1 MRIKD
6 FWMDV
11 LRAAAIIGVVMA
23 ISHIFEQYVMFFSDM
38 SLMQA
43 SVTYLIEAMIAAA
56 AFVWLMFYFTRRVAR
71 AWNDR
76 VEVGDGIVVDVPFTY
91 GRAVSYGLIISML
104 VGLFVG
110 VANTLFV
117 DFMGYDLYRAGQ
129 LAYLEE
135 IEELMTAYN
144 KMAGSEAISVDVFEG
159 QIDTLEMGERP
170 SMFMNI
176 LAHMTAYMLYG
187 GITSLIV
194 AAIARRKPKAQNISN
209 E

>member
-1 MRIKD
+1 
-6 FWMDV
+6 MDV
-11 LRAAAIIGVVMA
+11 LRSAAIIGVAMA
-23 ISHIFEQYVMFFSDM
+23 LSHILEQYILLYSDL
-38 SLMQA
+38 SLYSA
-43 SVTYLIEAMIAAA
+43 SMVLMIEGVASAGLFI
-56 AFVWLMFYFTRRVAR
+56 FLMFYFTRRVAR

-135 IEELMTAYN
+135 IEQLMVAYN

-176 LAHMTAYMLYG
+176 LAHMTAYMFYG

>member
-135 IEELMTAYN
+135 IEELMAAYN
-144 KMAGSEAISVDVFEG
+144 KMVGSEAIPVDVLEG

-176 LAHMTAYMLYG
+176 LTHMTAYMLYG